1 MTRKNWFSSWWE
13 NNLGKISFGWVHP
26 DQVRAAVYLTSKE
39 DVRHRLY
46 MDIDAPR
53 ASKTSL
59 EAPGGINIKCGQDK
73 SRPDV
78 TFNIQVENGKL
89 ALTCQTG
96 DVEILGKNVT
106 IEAKGD
112 GTNDGAITLKS
123 NSKIA
128 LNSPKVEINPKQKF
142 EINSEQKIGFK
153 TNGTL
158 ELYGSQVI
166 CESASSRYGQ
176 RGPSQGKPIAPTGDE

>member
-1 MTRKNWFSSWWE
+1 MNDLYYYGALDLMNYAMTKTYLEDLSRIITPDTQIRFNKKN
-13 NNLGKISFGWVHP
+13 
-26 DQVRAAVYLTSKE
+26 
-39 DVRHRLY
+39 HRLY

-142 EINSEQKIGFK
+142 EINSEQKIGFSPA
-153 TNGTL
+153 TREAIIGRFGDFNM
-158 ELYGSQVI
+158 
-166 CESASSRYGQ
+166 RYGIVDTDGN
-176 RGPSQGKPIAPTGDE
+176 R